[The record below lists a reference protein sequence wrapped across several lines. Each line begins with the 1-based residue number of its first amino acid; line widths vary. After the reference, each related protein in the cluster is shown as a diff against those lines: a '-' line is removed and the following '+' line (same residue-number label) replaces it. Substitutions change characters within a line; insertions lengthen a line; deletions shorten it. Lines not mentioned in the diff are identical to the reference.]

1 LLGNTRE
8 AQANQQQL
16 REESKKHGYLSLVD
30 FSI

>member
-16 REESKKHGYLSLVD
+16 REESEESGFLGNFD
-30 FSI
+30 FSL